1 MTVRVSVVVPTCN
14 RPDML
19 GRCLAALRDQD
30 LDPAEYEI
38 VIADDGAPDGDATRR
53 LVEEA
58 ARAPGGPGV
67 RYLPLAER
75 RGPAAARNAGWRA
88 ARGRIVAFTDDD
100 CVPTPGWLRAGL
112 DAFYDGVVGASGRVV
127 VPLPPRPTDYEL
139 NAGGLNRSQFVTAS
153 CFYRRDALQLAGG
166 FDERFGQ
173 AWREDSDLFFTL
185 LERQNGDGQHLRL
198 VRAPGALVVHPVRP
212 APWGIS
218 LRQQRKSMYNALL
231 YKKHPRLYRQWFGP
245 VTPWGYYATV
255 ASALA
260 AVGSLAA
267 GRRRPALFAG
277 LAWAL
282 LTGRFFLQR
291 LRGTSRRP
299 GHLLE
304 MALTSPLIPFL
315 SVYWRLRGA
324 VKFKVPFL

>member
-1 MTVRVSVVVPTCN
+1 MAIRISVVVPTRD
-14 RPDML
+14 RPHLL
-19 GRCLAALRDQD
+19 GRCLAALQNQD

-38 VIADDGAPDGDATRR
+38 IVSDDGAGSGSATWR
-53 LVEEA
+53 LVEECA
-58 ARAPGGPGV
+58 GVEGGPGIH
-67 RYLPLAER
+67 YLPLPEQ

-88 ARGRIVAFTDDD
+88 ARGAVVAFTDDD

-112 DAFYDGVVGASGRVV
+112 EAFYDGVVGASGRVV

-139 NAGGLNRSQFVTAS
+139 NAGGLNRSEFVTAS

-173 AWREDSDLFFTL
+173 AWREDSDLWFTL
-185 LERQNGDGQHLRL
+185 LERLNGDGSRRL
-198 VRAPGALVVHPVRP
+198 VHVPDALVVHPVRP

-231 YKKHPRLYRQWFGP
+231 YKKHPRLYRQRFGP
-245 VTPWGYYATV
+245 VTPWSYYGTV
-255 ASALA
+255 VSALA
-260 AVGSLAA
+260 AVGALAA
-267 GRRRPALFAG
+267 GRRRLAPVAG

-304 MALTSPLIPFL
+304 MAVTSLFIPFL

-324 VKFKVPFL
+324 VKFRVPFL

>member
-14 RPDML
+14 RPEML

-30 LDPAEYEI
+30 LDPTEYEI
-38 VIADDGAPDGDATRR
+38 IIADDGAGNGDATRR
-53 LVEEA
+53 LVEES
-58 ARAPGGPGV
+58 ARLRGGPGL
-67 RYLPLAER
+67 RYLPLAEQ

-88 ARGRIVAFTDDD
+88 ARGDVVAFTDDD
-100 CVPTPGWLRAGL
+100 CVPTPGWLSAGL
-112 DAFYDGVVGASGRVV
+112 EAFYDGVAGASGRVV
-127 VPLPPRPTDYEL
+127 VPLPSRPTDYEL
-139 NAGGLNRSQFVTAS
+139 NAGGLNRSKFVTAS
-153 CFYRRDALQLAGG
+153 CFYRHDALRLAGG

-185 LERQNGDGQHLRL
+185 LERQNGGGQHLRL
-198 VRAPGALVVHPVRP
+198 VHVPDALVIHPVRP

-231 YKKHPRLYRQWFGP
+231 YKKHPRLYRRWFGP
-245 VTPWGYYATV
+245 VTPWGYYGTV
-255 ASALA
+255 ASAVA
-260 AVGSLAA
+260 AVGALTA
-267 GRRRPALFAG
+267 GRRRLALLSG

-324 VKFKVPFL
+324 VRFRVPFL